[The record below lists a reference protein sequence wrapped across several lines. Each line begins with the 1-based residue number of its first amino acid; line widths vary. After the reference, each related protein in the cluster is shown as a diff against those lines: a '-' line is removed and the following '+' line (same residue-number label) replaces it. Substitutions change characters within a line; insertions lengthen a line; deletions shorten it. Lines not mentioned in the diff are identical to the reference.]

1 MRRSSAPE
9 LLGPLMARRS
19 RHNTLTRQPFRFQ
32 ARYSNLAAS
41 FRRSRET
48 SALAV
53 NCGARRCSPNQAQR
67 CCRAVLPCLTAMTQS
82 EGFQRLGNL
91 LHLQSGLGRDCQHE
105 GDCQRR
111 WCAPST
117 PGMRSMRFCQTAAPW
132 GAMIHR
138 LLYIIN
144 SRQVCGFRVPH
155 QVTAGDSLRRGWGSS
170 SSMSTCDCDHST

>member
-67 CCRAVLPCLTAMTQS
+67 CCRAVLPCLT
-82 EGFQRLGNL
+82 
-91 LHLQSGLGRDCQHE
+91 
-105 GDCQRR
+105 
-111 WCAPST
+111 ST

-170 SSMSTCDCDHST
+170 SSMSTYDCDHST